1 MANARSKLFV
11 FVAALV
17 AFASGAVTFFNKDRI
32 EFPVKSVLEY
42 QEPYLVRDAGN
53 LRYVLDKQRTRIIA
67 VDKQT
72 NVVKCVLPRGYDDA
86 DRFYYA
92 DDFMVDEKGWVY
104 VKEGAWDGNRISREA
119 VLVYDAEGRY
129 KATYLDMKHSS
140 VVNKHKMMLL
150 SVQNGK
156 IVCSYK
162 NSKTVSITKFDI
174 QSGIKAK
181 EEYPFDNA
189 YDFVADMSLDGEG
202 NVCLLDKA
210 GQIFVLRKDIGFA
223 RVYKGGDNEYLNW
236 IEPSS
241 GSKKLLCAEL
251 YTDSVVELDLQNG
264 EKRTVLANSGAVTV
278 TPVSL
283 SALETPAKNSKMLRL
298 EGALL
303 ASLCLFLLSALVLV
317 AALVASFFRTQ
328 VKVIQ
333 RISVYVTL
341 VILVVAG
348 TITYKLTGEF
358 SKVMRVQILAQ
369 MENMAYSVAN
379 TIRPSTLDS
388 IQSAA
393 DFASPEYREM
403 IQNMQSIIDP
413 TLDINKNIYCDIF
426 KYDERRGA
434 YACAYLD
441 QAIGT
446 YFPLTAGEAEEI
458 KQIYE
463 TSRSVSSSKDDSSA
477 SYTYVSVPVVN
488 DFGRVC
494 GVVSVMTENFMLV
507 DQIAQMKKNVLLGIV
522 VTLIF
527 VWLAMGEA
535 LSYILSKSQA
545 QMEESEKKARGENVE
560 KAFPHYYIRIM
571 VFALFAAYN
580 MTTTFLPMVIA
591 KGAMESLGD
600 KGGNLAA
607 ALPISVNLFIIGLMA
622 LFCEGCIKKIGCKKV
637 VALGAALSA
646 LSNLIIFVF
655 PFSYALL
662 FLALVIDGIGVGLT
676 TNSLYLMVSQIP
688 DAKNRTSGYTA
699 YNAAQ
704 ISGINF
710 GMLFGAALAGS
721 VGRRMIFPLVSAMW
735 IVSVLLFACLWKSL
749 GLASGKGEKVQSERK
764 SDAKRI
770 LSFLRH
776 RRVWSYILLV
786 QAPFALMGSFVYYY
800 LPLYSDA
807 NGLSEVM
814 VAALMMLYSFFAI
827 YLGNGLTKWVINK
840 TGPVSPYASI
850 ILSLAAVLVFAIS
863 GTFVGLLAAIFI
875 LGLANGFGR
884 SVQQAQFSMLD
895 ECEKYGVPDAM
906 GIFNFTDFIGQSF
919 GPAVMGFVFLAKNV
933 VASASVFAIVLAL
946 VCAAHFAVNVSKR
959 KK

>member
-1 MANARSKLFV
+1 MASGKSKLFV
-11 FVAALV
+11 FVAAVVALV
-17 AFASGAVTFFNKDRI
+17 SGAVTFFNKDRI

-42 QEPYLVRDAGN
+42 QEPYIVRDSGN
-53 LRYVLDKQRTRIIA
+53 LRYVLDKQRTRI
-67 VDKQT
+67 VVVQKDT
-72 NVVKCVLPRGYDDA
+72 NVVKCVLPEGTKDA
-86 DRFYYA
+86 DTFYYA

-140 VVNKHKMMLL
+140 VANKHKMMLL

-156 IVCSYK
+156 IVCSFK
-162 NSKTVSITKFDI
+162 NSKTVSITTLDI
-174 QSGIKAK
+174 QSGNKAK

-223 RVYKGGDNEYLNW
+223 RVYKGNDDEYLNW
-236 IEPSS
+236 IEPSGS
-241 GSKKLLCAEL
+241 GKLLCAEL
-251 YTDSVVELDLQNG
+251 YSDRVVELDLQNG
-264 EKRTVLANSGAVTV
+264 EKRTVLDNAGSVTV

-283 SALETPAKNSKMLRL
+283 SALETPAKNPKMLRL
-298 EGALL
+298 EGALV
-303 ASLCLFLLSALVLV
+303 AALCLFLLSALLLV
-317 AALVASFFRTQ
+317 VALVASFFRTQ

-545 QMEESEKKARGENVE
+545 QMDEEKKIARGEKVE
-560 KAFPHYYIRIM
+560 KTFPHYYIRIM

-591 KGAMESLGD
+591 KGAFESLGD

-622 LFCEGCIKKIGCKKV
+622 LFCEGFIRRAGCRKIV
-637 VALGAALSA
+637 VIGAVLSA
-646 LSNLIIFVF
+646 LSNLLIFVL
-655 PFSYALL
+655 PANYAAL
-662 FLALVIDGIGVGLT
+662 FLALIIDGIGVGLT

-699 YNAAQ
+699 YNGAQ
-704 ISGINF
+704 VSGINF
-710 GMLFGAALAGS
+710 GMLCGAALVS
-721 VGRRMIFPLVSAMW
+721 SMGRRLVFPLVSVMW
-735 IVSVLLFACLWKSL
+735 IVTALIFVGFWKSL
-749 GLASGKGEKVQSERK
+749 GLASGKVKEEGRK
-764 SDAKRI
+764 KTDAKRI
-770 LSFLRH
+770 LGFMRH

-807 NGLSEVM
+807 NGLSEVL
-814 VAALMMLYSFFAI
+814 VAALMMLYSIFAI
-827 YLGNGLTKWVINK
+827 YLGNGLTKWVIQK
-840 TGPVSPYASI
+840 TGPVSPYAAVV
-850 ILSLAAVLVFAIS
+850 LSAAALLAFALT
-863 GTFVGLLAAIFI
+863 GTFAGLLAAIFL

-884 SVQQAQFSMLD
+884 SVQQAQFSMLE
-895 ECEKYGVPDAM
+895 ECESYGVPEAM

-919 GPAVMGFVFLAKNV
+919 GPAVMGAVFLSRSV
-933 VASASVFAIVLAL
+933 GASTVVFAIVLAL
-946 VCAAHFAVNVSKR
+946 VSVAHVVVNLTKRSK
-959 KK
+959 

>member
-1 MANARSKLFV
+1 MESAKSKVFIFV
-11 FVAALV
+11 LTVLTLCF
-17 AFASGAVTFFNKDRI
+17 GAVSFLNRDRI
-32 EFPVKSVLEY
+32 EFPLKSALEY
-42 QEPYLVRDAGN
+42 QEPYIVRDAGN

-119 VLVYDAEGRY
+119 VLVYDEEGRY
-129 KATYLDMKHSS
+129 KATYLDIKHST
-140 VVNKHKMMLL
+140 VTNKHKMMLL

-156 IVCSYK
+156 IVCSFK
-162 NSKTVSITKFDI
+162 NSKSVGITRLDL
-174 QSGIKAK
+174 QSGNKVK
-181 EEYPFDNA
+181 EEYAFENA
-189 YDFVADMSLDGEG
+189 YDFVADMSLDGEE

-210 GQIFVLRKDIGFA
+210 GQIFVLKKDRGFV
-223 RVYKGGDNEYLNW
+223 RVYKGNDDEYLNW
-236 IEPSS
+236 IEPS
-241 GSKKLLCAEL
+241 GAEKLLCAEL
-251 YTDSVVELDLQNG
+251 YSDRVVELDLQNG
-264 EKRTVLANSGAVTV
+264 EKRSVLDNAGSVTV
-278 TPVSL
+278 TPVSF
-283 SALETPAKNSKMLRL
+283 SSMETPKKNGEMMKV
-298 EGALL
+298 EAALL
-303 ASLCLFLLSALVLV
+303 AALAIFLLSALLLV
-317 AALVASFFRTQ
+317 IKIVYSFFRSQ
-328 VKVIQ
+328 IKVIQ
-333 RISVYVTL
+333 RISVYVTI
-341 VILVVAG
+341 VILIVAG

-426 KYDERRGA
+426 KFDEKRGA

-446 YFPLTAGEAEEI
+446 YFPLTQGEAEEI

-494 GVVSVMTENFMLV
+494 GVVSVMTENFMLT
-507 DQIAQMKKNVLLGIV
+507 DQISDMKKNVLLGIV

-545 QMEESEKKARGENVE
+545 QMDEEKKIARGEKVE
-560 KAFPHYYIRIM
+560 KTFPHYYIRIM

-591 KGAMESLGD
+591 KGAFESLGD
-600 KGGNLAA
+600 AGGNLAA

-622 LFCEGCIKKIGCKKV
+622 LFCEGFIRRAGCRKIV
-637 VALGAALSA
+637 VIGAVLSA
-646 LSNLIIFVF
+646 LSNLLIFVL
-655 PFSYALL
+655 PTNYAAL
-662 FLALVIDGIGVGLT
+662 FLALIIDGIGVGLT

-699 YNAAQ
+699 YNGAQ
-704 ISGINF
+704 VSGINF
-710 GMLFGAALAGS
+710 GMLCGAALVS
-721 VGRRMIFPLVSAMW
+721 SMGRRLIFPLVSVMW
-735 IVSVLLFACLWKSL
+735 IVTALIFVGFWKTL
-749 GLASGKGEKVQSERK
+749 GLASGKVKEEGKK
-764 SDAKRI
+764 KADAKRI
-770 LSFLRH
+770 LGFMRH

-807 NGLSEVM
+807 NGLSEVL
-814 VAALMMLYSFFAI
+814 VAALMMLYSIFAI
-827 YLGNGLTKWVINK
+827 YLGNGLTKWVIQK
-840 TGPVSPYASI
+840 TGPVSPYAAVV
-850 ILSLAAVLVFAIS
+850 LSAAALLAFALT
-863 GTFVGLLAAIFI
+863 GTFAGLLAAIFL

-884 SVQQAQFSMLD
+884 SVQQAQFSMLE
-895 ECEKYGVPDAM
+895 ECESYGVPEAM

-919 GPAVMGFVFLAKNV
+919 GPAVMGAVFLSRSV
-933 VASASVFAIVLAL
+933 GASTVVFAIVLAL
-946 VCAAHFAVNVSKR
+946 VCAAHVVVNLTKRSK
-959 KK
+959 

>member
-42 QEPYLVRDAGN
+42 QEPYIVRDSGD
-53 LRYVLDKQRTRIIA
+53 LRYVLDKQRTRI
-67 VDKQT
+67 VVVQKDT
-72 NVVKCVLPRGYDDA
+72 NVIKCVLPEGTKDA
-86 DRFYYA
+86 DTFYYA

-162 NSKTVSITKFDI
+162 NSKTVGITRLDV
-174 QSGIKAK
+174 QSGTKAK

-189 YDFVADMSLDGEG
+189 YDFVADMSLDGDG

-251 YTDSVVELDLQNG
+251 YSDRVVELDLQNG
-264 EKRTVLANSGAVTV
+264 EKRTVLDNAGSVTV

-560 KAFPHYYIRIM
+560 KTFPHYYIRIM

-662 FLALVIDGIGVGLT
+662 FLALVIDGIGVGLS

-959 KK
+959 EK